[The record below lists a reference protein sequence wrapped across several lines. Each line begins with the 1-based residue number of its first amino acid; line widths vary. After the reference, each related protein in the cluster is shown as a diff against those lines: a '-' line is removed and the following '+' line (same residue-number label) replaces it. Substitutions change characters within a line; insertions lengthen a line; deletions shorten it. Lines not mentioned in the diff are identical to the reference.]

1 MTVLLHYY
9 HLSRA
14 DKMNDKNLYERYH
27 RQIILPE
34 FGLEGQK
41 KLLAAKVLVVGA
53 GGLGC
58 PALQYLVAA
67 GAGTVGIV
75 DDDVVALNNLH
86 RQVLYSVNDIGM
98 SKAERAADILRQL
111 NPDIRIIAYP
121 ERLTTQNTFALFDE
135 FDIII
140 DGTDNFSTRY
150 MINDACVLL
159 NKPLVYGAIS
169 QFEGQ
174 VSVFNQQPT
183 TESMEAVNYRDLFPD
198 PPKDGEVLN
207 CAEAGVLGILP
218 GIIGTM
224 MASEAIKLITAIG
237 EPLINQLLSY
247 NALNNQ
253 VYILNLS
260 ARKETRSLIPK
271 DEREF
276 LKTDYEWLCS
286 SPTSQA
292 EIDSETFN
300 NMISNGNVDIIDVR
314 ELHEIPEVGEFKHI
328 RIPLAQLPDNVSSV
342 SATNVITFCQSGKRS
357 LQATKILSGIFGDTK
372 KIYSL
377 RGGILQWKQDQAKQ
391 PV

>member
-1 MTVLLHYY
+1 MK
-9 HLSRA
+9 
-14 DKMNDKNLYERYH
+14 DQNLYERYH

-34 FGLEGQK
+34 FGEEGQQ
-41 KLLAAKVLVVGA
+41 KLLKAKILVIGA

-58 PALQYLVAA
+58 PALQYLSAA
-67 GAGTVGIV
+67 GIGTIGIV

-86 RQVLYSVNDIGM
+86 RQVLYSVNDIGL
-98 SKAERAADILRQL
+98 SKAKRAAHILQQL
-111 NPDIRIIAYP
+111 NPEIKIISYN
-121 ERLTTQNTFALFDE
+121 ERLATQNALTLIDD

-174 VSVFNQQPT
+174 VSVFNRQPLMG
-183 TESMEAVNYRDLFPD
+183 SNEAVNYRDLFPD

-207 CAEAGVLGILP
+207 CAEAGVLGVLP

-224 MASEAIKLITAIG
+224 MANETIKLITGIG
-237 EPLINQLLSY
+237 EPLINQLLTY

-271 DEREF
+271 NKKEF
-276 LKTDYEWLCS
+276 LQIDYEWLCA
-286 SPTSQA
+286 SPVQQA
-292 EIDSETFN
+292 EVDSDIFNGMVVKGNID
-300 NMISNGNVDIIDVR
+300 VIDVR
-314 ELHEIPEVGEFKHI
+314 ELHEMPAVNEFNHI
-328 RIPLAQLPDNVSSV
+328 RIPLAQLADNTSLIKSN
-342 SATNVITFCQSGKRS
+342 TVIAFCQSGKRS
-357 LQATKILSGIFGDTK
+357 LQAAKILSGIFGDSK

-377 RGGILQWKQDQAKQ
+377 RGGIVEWKKQ
-391 PV
+391 KQTVRNVSST

>member
-1 MTVLLHYY
+1 M
-9 HLSRA
+9 
-14 DKMNDKNLYERYH
+14 DNNNLYERYH

-34 FGLEGQK
+34 FGEEGQQ
-41 KLLAAKVLVVGA
+41 KLLKAKVLVIGA

-58 PALQYLVAA
+58 PALQYLTAA
-67 GAGTVGIV
+67 GVGTIGII

-86 RQVLYSVNDIGM
+86 RQILYSVNDIGL
-98 SKAERAADILRQL
+98 SKAERAAHILQQL
-111 NPDIRIIAYP
+111 NPDIKINAYN
-121 ERLTTQNTFALFDE
+121 ERLVTSNALLLIDA

-174 VSVFNQQPT
+174 VSIFNPHPLKGDI
-183 TESMEAVNYRDLFPD
+183 ESVNYRDLFPQ
-198 PPKDGEVLN
+198 PPKEGEVLN
-207 CAEAGVLGILP
+207 CAEAGVMGVLP

-224 MASEAIKLITAIG
+224 MANETIKLITGIG
-237 EPLINQLLSY
+237 EPLINQLLTY

-253 VYILNLS
+253 VYQLNLS

-271 DEREF
+271 NEKEF
-276 LKTDYEWLCS
+276 LQTDYEWLCAAVV
-286 SPTSQA
+286 QQE

-300 NMISNGNVDIIDVR
+300 TIIAKGSVDVIDVR
-314 ELHEIPEVGEFKHI
+314 ESHEIPTVNEFGHI
-328 RIPLAQLPDNVSSV
+328 KIPLAQLAESS
-342 SATNVITFCQSGKRS
+342 SLIKSENVITFCQSGKRS
-357 LQATKILSGIFGDTK
+357 LQAAKILSGIFGDAK
-372 KIYSL
+372 KVYSL
-377 RGGILQWKQDQAKQ
+377 RGGIVQWKQDRSKQ